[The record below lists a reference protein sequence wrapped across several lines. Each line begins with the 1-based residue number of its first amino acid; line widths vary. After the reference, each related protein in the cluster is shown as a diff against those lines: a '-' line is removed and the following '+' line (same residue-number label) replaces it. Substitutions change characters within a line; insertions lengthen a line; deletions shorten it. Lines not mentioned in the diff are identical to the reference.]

1 MNKNILKGK
10 LQQAKGEIQKK
21 FGEITDSDLDEF
33 KGDAKI
39 MLGKL
44 QEKYGLTLEEAKQRL
59 EEYNKNRK
67 S

>member
-1 MNKNILKGK
+1 MMNKDILKGK
-10 LQQAKGEIQKK
+10 FEQAKGEVQKK
-21 FGEITDSDLDEF
+21 FGEITDSDLDKF

-59 EEYNKNRK
+59 EAYNKNK
-67 S
+67 K

>member
-1 MNKNILKGK
+1 MADTL
-10 LQQAKGEIQKK
+10 
-21 FGEITDSDLDEF
+21 TDSDLDEL

-44 QEKYGLTLEEAKQRL
+44 QEKYGLTLEEAKERL

>member
-1 MNKNILKGK
+1 MNKDILKGK
-10 LQQAKGEIQKK
+10 FKQAKGEIQKK
-21 FGEITDSDLDEF
+21 FGEITDSDLDEL

-44 QEKYGLTLEEAKQRL
+44 QEKYGLTLEEAKERL